1 MARESKQASLDPAHI
16 TVSSLG
22 MFNIEGFSAIINPP
36 EAVVLAVGKT
46 ERRLVVRLDDSLALR
61 DGVNMTLSVDHRVAD
76 GA

>member
-1 MARESKQASLDPAHI
+1 MARESKQASLDPAHF

-22 MFNIEGFSAIINPP
+22 MFNTEGFSAIINPP
-36 EAVVLAVGKT
+36 ESAVLAVGKT
-46 ERRLVVRLDDSLALR
+46 ERRPVVRPDDSLALR